1 VTEQEALAELTGYTL
16 SHSDPSFI
24 HQYVVDAWAAQTAD
38 GQSKPIGV
46 FFALAGLYVHLEEG
60 QSGRQVQRVHQLL
73 ANRRKQWPTF
83 PAPKQRGTVRVTDVM
98 AEPPGAKRDA
108 AIERWC
114 RSVWEAW
121 SGSREQV
128 CALLKEV
135 LG

>member
-1 VTEQEALAELTGYTL
+1 MTEPEALAELTAYTL
-16 SHSDPSFI
+16 SLRDPAFI
-24 HQYVVDAWAAQTAD
+24 HQHVVDAWAAQTATE
-38 GQSKPIGV
+38 QSKPIGV
-46 FFALAGLYVHLEEG
+46 FFALAGLYLHLEEG
-60 QSGRQVQRVHQLL
+60 QNGRQVQRVHILL

-83 PAPKQRGTVRVTDVM
+83 PQPKERGAVRVTDVI
-98 AEPPGAKRDA
+98 AEPAGAKRDA

-128 CALLKEV
+128 RPLLKET